1 LELRDLIIAAMNDA
15 HRMGDIAL
23 AELTPEV
30 AHYEAGGTTNSIAQL
45 LAHMTIGED
54 GAINRV
60 AKGSTRLVETKDWA
74 QEIGVPLER
83 GAVWTKDWQLNID
96 AFREYRDLV
105 KATTDEYLANLEASD
120 LEREV
125 EWFSGPRPLHSLLQ
139 IIVINHTLGHSGEI
153 STLKGLQGLKGL
165 PF

>member
-1 LELRDLIIAAMNDA
+1 MDTRDILITALNDA

-45 LAHMTIGED
+45 LAHMTTGED

-60 AKGSTRLVETKDWA
+60 AKGGTRLIELKDWA
-74 QEIGVPLER
+74 AETGIPTER
-83 GAVWTKDWQLNID
+83 GAIWTKDWRLNID
-96 AFREYRDLV
+96 AFTQYREAV
-105 KATTDEYLANLEASD
+105 KASANEYLANLSADE

-139 IIVINHTLGHSGEI
+139 IIVIHHTLGHSGEI
-153 STLKGLQGLKGL
+153 STLKGMQGLKGL

>member
-1 LELRDLIIAAMNDA
+1 
-15 HRMGDIAL
+15 MGDIAL

-30 AHYEAGGTTNSIAQL
+30 AHYEAGGTTNTIAQL

-54 GAINRV
+54 GAFNRV
-60 AKGSTRLVETKDWA
+60 AKGGTRLVESKDWA
-74 QEIGVPLER
+74 SETGIPLER
-83 GAVWTKDWQLNID
+83 GAVWTKDWRLNID
-96 AFREYRDLV
+96 AFRDYREAV
-105 KATTDEYLANLEASD
+105 KASANEYLANLDAAE

-139 IIVINHTLGHSGEI
+139 IIVINHSLGHAGEI